1 MNSRVS
7 NLYVGNINP
16 NASPKFE
23 KLSATTGSAVSFS
36 ALHEDKDYLI
46 IDVQTNNVMV
56 RFDGAA
62 ATSSDGHL
70 LVKEQGLIVLS
81 RNAAAN
87 ASFIGSGGTSVVYA
101 EQFVD

>member
-23 KLSATTGSAVSFS
+23 KLSATTCSAVSFS
-36 ALHEDKDYLI
+36 ALHEDTDYVI

-70 LVKEQGLIVLS
+70 LGKEQGLIVLS